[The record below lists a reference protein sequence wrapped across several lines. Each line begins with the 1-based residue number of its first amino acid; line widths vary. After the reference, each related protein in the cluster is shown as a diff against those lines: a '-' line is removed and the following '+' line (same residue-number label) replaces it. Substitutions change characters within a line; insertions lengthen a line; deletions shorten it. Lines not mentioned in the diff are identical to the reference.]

1 MKREVVAATLETS
14 HGTPVATV
22 LFLETATTTGTDS
35 AAEAHQSF
43 GSSPWLE
50 DCSLGSASAVGL
62 SSWQTSVVETQSL
75 PRHDLK
81 SSLAVVLL
89 RVEQGCQNRR
99 EELCGEAHNTSL
111 ELWPGMADVGT
122 GQGHCCMCCSAA
134 EAGLRTVPAAS
145 LDVACMAPGT
155 GNHLRSGNGAPCG
168 LHRDVLQSS
177 CPVRCNLG
185 TGCLD
190 WSCPTSSAPAS
201 RRRCHPHLQSPA
213 SAPMLCRQLAF
224 AVPAAGYGKAP
235 ERLGPSGDTHLQYK
249 FIPGCTKN
257 VGVPRL

>member
-1 MKREVVAATLETS
+1 MLVVKREVVAATLETS

-89 RVEQGCQNRR
+89 RVEQGCQNRQ

-155 GNHLRSGNGAPCG
+155 GNHLRSGNGAPATN
-168 LHRDVLQSS
+168 VLAMY
-177 CPVRCNLG
+177 
-185 TGCLD
+185 GCL
-190 WSCPTSSAPAS
+190 WFANLSHMLQQLRAFNFAWRPLPETPSPGSAFLSPEQYVYIIKQGIQARQRVVEGCTVPLGHILPAS
-201 RRRCHPHLQSPA
+201 I
-213 SAPMLCRQLAF
+213 M
-224 AVPAAGYGKAP
+224 
-235 ERLGPSGDTHLQYK
+235 
-249 FIPGCTKN
+249 
-257 VGVPRL
+257 